1 MTTINVAPLGDRGV
15 VRVAGADSAKLLQ
28 GLITADMNRLE
39 KQPAIF
45 GGLLTPQ
52 GKILFDFFVVRTDE
66 GYLLETSR
74 EKAADLVKRL
84 TFYKLR
90 ANATITD
97 VSADH
102 AVAALW
108 GGAAPEIGSP
118 VIVYQ
123 DPRLAELGWRAIAPQ
138 SFDWSSI
145 GYARIVEPEIYH
157 AHRIAHG
164 VPESGRDYAFGD
176 TFPHDALYDQL
187 DGVSFEKGCYVG
199 QEVVSRVQ
207 HRSTARKRVVPLD
220 GSEPLQPGA
229 EVKAGEAVIGSVG
242 SVAGHRGL
250 ALVRIDRVGEAL
262 DKGQPITAGGVP
274 VTVNLPSWVRFD
286 IPTREDK
293 AKV

>member
-1 MTTINVAPLGDRGV
+1 MTTIKVAPLNDRGV
-15 VRVAGADSAKLLQ
+15 VRVAGADSAKLLL
-28 GLITADMNRLE
+28 GLITADMDRLE
-39 KQPAIF
+39 KQSAIF

-52 GKILFDFFVVRTDE
+52 GKILFDFFVVRAEE
-66 GYLLETSR
+66 GYMLETCR

-90 ANATITD
+90 ANVTITD
-97 VSADH
+97 VSEDH
-102 AVAALW
+102 SVAALW
-108 GGAAPEIGSP
+108 GGAAPEVAPP

-138 SFDWSSI
+138 SFDWSTVGSI
-145 GYARIVEPEIYH
+145 VAPETYH

-164 VPESGRDYAFGD
+164 VPEGGRDYAFGD
-176 TFPHDALYDQL
+176 TFPHDALFDQM
-187 DGVSFEKGCYVG
+187 DGVSFQKGCYVG

-250 ALVRIDRVGEAL
+250 ALLRIDRVGEAL
-262 DKGQPITAGGVP
+262 DKGHPITAGGVP
-274 VTVNLPSWVRFD
+274 VTVNLPSWARFG
-286 IPTREDK
+286 IPREDT

>member
-1 MTTINVAPLGDRGV
+1 MKVAPLNDRGV

-28 GLITADMNRLE
+28 GLITADMDRLE
-39 KQPAIF
+39 KQSAIF

-52 GKILFDFFVVRTDE
+52 GKILFDFFVVRAEE
-66 GYLLETSR
+66 GYLLETCR

-90 ANATITD
+90 ANVTITD
-97 VSADH
+97 VSEDH
-102 AVAALW
+102 SVAALW
-108 GGAAPEIGSP
+108 GGAAPEVAPP

-138 SFDWSSI
+138 SFDWSTVGSI
-145 GYARIVEPEIYH
+145 VAPETYH

-164 VPESGRDYAFGD
+164 VPEGGRDYAFGD
-176 TFPHDALYDQL
+176 TFPHDALFDQM
-187 DGVSFEKGCYVG
+187 DGVSFQKGCYVG

-250 ALVRIDRVGEAL
+250 ALLRIDRVGEAL
-262 DKGQPITAGGVP
+262 DKGHPITAGGVP
-274 VTVNLPSWVRFD
+274 VTVNLPSWARFG
-286 IPTREDK
+286 IPREDT

>member
-1 MTTINVAPLGDRGV
+1 MTTINVAPLADRGV
-15 VRVAGADSAKLLQ
+15 VRVAGAEAAKLLQ

-102 AVAALW
+102 SVAALW
-108 GGAAPEIGSP
+108 GGAAPEVAPP

-138 SFDWSSI
+138 SFDWSTVGSI
-145 GYARIVEPEIYH
+145 VAPETYH

-164 VPESGRDYAFGD
+164 VPEGGRDYAFGD
-176 TFPHDALYDQL
+176 TFPHDALFDQM
-187 DGVSFEKGCYVG
+187 DGVSFQKGCYVG

-250 ALVRIDRVGEAL
+250 ALLRIDRVGEAL
-262 DKGQPITAGGVP
+262 DKGHPITAGGVP
-274 VTVNLPSWVRFD
+274 VTVNLPSWARFG
-286 IPTREDK
+286 IPREDT

>member
-1 MTTINVAPLGDRGV
+1 MTTIKVAPLNDRGV

-28 GLITADMNRLE
+28 GLITADMDRLE
-39 KQPAIF
+39 KQSAIF

-52 GKILFDFFVVRTDE
+52 GKILFDFFVVRAEE
-66 GYLLETSR
+66 GYLLETCR

-90 ANATITD
+90 ANVTITD
-97 VSADH
+97 VSEDH
-102 AVAALW
+102 SVAALW
-108 GGAAPEIGSP
+108 GGAAPEVAPP

-138 SFDWSSI
+138 SFDWSTVGSI
-145 GYARIVEPEIYH
+145 VAPETYH

-164 VPESGRDYAFGD
+164 VPEGGRDYAFGD
-176 TFPHDALYDQL
+176 TFPHDALFDQM
-187 DGVSFEKGCYVG
+187 DGVSFQKGCYVG

-250 ALVRIDRVGEAL
+250 ALLRIDRVGEAL
-262 DKGQPITAGGVP
+262 DKGHPITAGGVP
-274 VTVNLPSWVRFD
+274 VTVNLPSWARFG
-286 IPTREDK
+286 IPREDT

>member
-1 MTTINVAPLGDRGV
+1 MTTIKVAPLNDRGV

-28 GLITADMNRLE
+28 GLITADMDRLE
-39 KQPAIF
+39 KQSAIF

-52 GKILFDFFVVRTDE
+52 GKILFDFFVVRAEE
-66 GYLLETSR
+66 GYLLETCR
-74 EKAADLVKRL
+74 EKAADLIKRL

-90 ANATITD
+90 ANVTITD
-97 VSADH
+97 VSEDH
-102 AVAALW
+102 SVAALW
-108 GGAAPEIGSP
+108 GGAAPEVAPP

-138 SFDWSSI
+138 SFDWSTVGSI
-145 GYARIVEPEIYH
+145 VAPETYH

-164 VPESGRDYAFGD
+164 VPEGGRDYAFGD
-176 TFPHDALYDQL
+176 TFPHDALFDQM
-187 DGVSFEKGCYVG
+187 DGVSFQKGCYVG

-250 ALVRIDRVGEAL
+250 ALLRIDRVGEAL
-262 DKGQPITAGGVP
+262 DKGHPITAGGVP
-274 VTVNLPSWVRFD
+274 VTVNLPSWARFG
-286 IPTREDK
+286 IPREDT